1 MMSAVGQAEKAPVSD
16 DPFTSVPNPKAR
28 AFLRA
33 YSAAGNL
40 TEAARAVGV
49 VRQSHYYW
57 LHHLPGY
64 REAAREAREMA
75 ADRLEREAWR
85 RAVEGWEEPV
95 YQQGQLVGTVR
106 RYSDTLL
113 AMLLRAA
120 RPERYRERV
129 DLGSEPG
136 RPVHISLSSADVE
149 AARRL
154 IEVMATNRLRA
165 NRDASQPSSS
175 A

>member
-1 MMSAVGQAEKAPVSD
+1 MCALEENEVPTPGG
-16 DPFTSVPNPKAR
+16 DPFSNVANPKAR

-33 YSAAGNL
+33 YSATGNL

-49 VRQSHYYW
+49 ARQSHYYW
-57 LHHLPGY
+57 LDHVPGY

-95 YQQGQLVGTVR
+95 YQKGQLVGTVR

-120 RPERYRERV
+120 RPERYRERIDV
-129 DLGSEPG
+129 GSEPG
-136 RPVHISLSSADVE
+136 RSVQIALSCADVE

-154 IEVMATNRLRA
+154 LEVMAAHRLQA
-165 NRDASQPSSS
+165 NGDANPPAPSE
-175 A
+175 